1 MRNEILQPIFWNL
14 DVEKLDLK
22 KNSRQIIEQ
31 VLEWGDLPQ
40 IHWMLKTYSKE
51 EIVEAVKG
59 SRQLSKKSA
68 NFWANYYQIP
78 KDEVK
83 CLNKHFL
90 AIHRS
95 IWPY

>member
-1 MRNEILQPIFWNL
+1 MKNEILRPIFWDL
-14 DVEKLDLK
+14 DPEKLNIR
-22 KNSRQIIEQ
+22 KNSRQIIERILEYGNTPQ
-31 VLEWGDLPQ
+31 V
-40 IHWMLKTYSKE
+40 HWMFTNYSKE
-51 EIVEAVKG
+51 EIIEAVKG

-68 NFWANYYQIP
+68 NFWADYYQIP

-83 CLNKHFL
+83 CLNKSFL